1 MFTDHNEI
9 KLEMDNQEWKLK
21 DLELSTL
28 NALWCVQEILKIH
41 RLK

>member
-28 NALWCVQEILKIH
+28 NAL
-41 RLK
+41 